1 MTFIAGPHKCIGMQ
15 MAMLVSFNGDYKK
28 KRSLNFASQEL
39 KAMLCSLV
47 SHFEFIHAQNLP
59 KETSAI
65 TMKPDGGVLV
75 RLKKLD
81 PADSIKSV

>member
-1 MTFIAGPHKCIGMQ
+1 
-15 MAMLVSFNGDYKK
+15 
-28 KRSLNFASQEL
+28 
-39 KAMLCSLV
+39 MLCSLV
-47 SHFEFIHAQNLP
+47 SHFEFIQAQELP

-81 PADSIKSV
+81 PADSIKGA